1 MKKTTLSHPTSHK
14 KATKKSAK
22 KVHYKVHYIE
32 TYITPRSNKSKGVTY
47 FKKTDSHPQKGV
59 HIAKKASASTIR
71 RRLKIS
77 SKYSKAASKIVKL
90 KNQTKRK
97 KNLN

>member
-22 KVHYKVHYIE
+22 KAHYIGK
-32 TYITPRSNKSKGVTY
+32 YITPRSNKSKGVTY
-47 FKKTDSHPQKGV
+47 FIKTDSHPQKGV

-77 SKYSKAASKIVKL
+77 YKYSKAASKIVKL

-97 KNLN
+97 KT